1 MIPLKDINP
10 TNNFPFVTTLI
21 ILINIIVF
29 ILEIIFSKE
38 LIVEKYGLSFKNLFY
53 SKEYYTLISH
63 MFIHGNFFHLF
74 FNMFFL
80 WIFGNNIEDE
90 LGSFKFLIF
99 YLIGGILAA
108 LIQIIFIEN
117 IDISLIGASGAVS
130 AVLGAYLKLYP
141 TAPILTLYFFLIFI
155 GLTYI
160 PAFVF
165 IVFWFLVN
173 VFNLFFDSSSNVAY
187 LAHIIGFIYGFLF
200 INLFYG
206 FFKTKKYKKRKKYF
220 YN

>member
-74 FNMFFL
+74 
-80 WIFGNNIEDE
+80 
-90 LGSFKFLIF
+90 
-99 YLIGGILAA
+99 
-108 LIQIIFIEN
+108 
-117 IDISLIGASGAVS
+117 
-130 AVLGAYLKLYP
+130 
-141 TAPILTLYFFLIFI
+141 
-155 GLTYI
+155 
-160 PAFVF
+160 
-165 IVFWFLVN
+165 
-173 VFNLFFDSSSNVAY
+173 
-187 LAHIIGFIYGFLF
+187 
-200 INLFYG
+200 
-206 FFKTKKYKKRKKYF
+206 
-220 YN
+220 